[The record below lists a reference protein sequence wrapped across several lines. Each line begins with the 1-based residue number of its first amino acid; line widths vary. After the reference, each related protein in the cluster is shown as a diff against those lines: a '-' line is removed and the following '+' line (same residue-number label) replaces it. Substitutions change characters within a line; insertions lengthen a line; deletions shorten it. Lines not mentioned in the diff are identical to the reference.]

1 MQNFS
6 YLLLFLILII
16 LLTLSL
22 HNNYF
27 LHFSQEYIDNINND
41 IFQTIF
47 NIYNPYII
55 NNQNFTLIDI
65 FLQKCYINNNT
76 INQNTLI
83 LTIQNMFKNNGI
95 NDSIIP
101 SLIIKNIQN
110 KFLINFLNKFY
121 DYLVLNT
128 NFSYFNDQIRIKTIL
143 DLLPSYL
150 INTKFADYSMID
162 LLSYIIINNN
172 LLYIDDNSN
181 KINYILNITKFILD
195 EMIKYSISQKII
207 KYNYT
212 SLIDNK
218 IKTII
223 SLLVYGVDENYF
235 NNNFIYK
242 C

>member
-55 NNQNFTLIDI
+55 NNQNLTLIDI

-95 NDSIIP
+95 NYSVIP

-172 LLYIDDNSN
+172 ILYIDDNSN

-195 EMIKYSISQKII
+195 EMIKYSMSQKII

-223 SLLVYGVDENYF
+223 SLFVYGVDENYF